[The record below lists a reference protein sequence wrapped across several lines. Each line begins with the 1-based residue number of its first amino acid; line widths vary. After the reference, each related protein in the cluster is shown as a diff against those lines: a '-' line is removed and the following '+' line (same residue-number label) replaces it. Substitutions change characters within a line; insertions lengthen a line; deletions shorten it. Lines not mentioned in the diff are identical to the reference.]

1 MPVIVSKAVP
11 AGTGFLATKEAV
23 KCFVK
28 KGVEIEQDRDPNIRQ
43 NSVYGRKV
51 MLIALVDQTKVV
63 KLTTQA

>member
-28 KGVEIEQDRDPNIRQ
+28 KGVEIEQERDANIRK
-43 NSVYGRKV
+43 NTIYGRKV
-51 MLIALVDQTKVV
+51 MLVALVDQTRVV